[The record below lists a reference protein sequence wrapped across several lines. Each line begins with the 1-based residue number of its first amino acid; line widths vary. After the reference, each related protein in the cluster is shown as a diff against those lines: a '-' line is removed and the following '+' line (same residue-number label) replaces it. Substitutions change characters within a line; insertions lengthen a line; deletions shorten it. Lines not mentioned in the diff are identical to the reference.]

1 MVVTSGAFRARNQSQ
16 VRQTPMFLVTRRAG
30 TILDHVRF
38 VKAVLLMT
46 TLAFP
51 IDRFD
56 RNAVPKPIAQ
66 DLRKFP
72 ASCGGIVT
80 FRAIVGELR
89 VRSRDFPGVKK
100 SFASAARE
108 KKNREK
114 SAEDC

>member
-1 MVVTSGAFRARNQSQ
+1 
-16 VRQTPMFLVTRRAG
+16 MFLVTRRAG
-30 TILDHVRF
+30 TILGHIRF

-51 IDRFD
+51 IDCFD

-66 DLRKFP
+66 DFRKLP
-72 ASCGGIVT
+72 TGCGGIVT
-80 FRAIVGELR
+80 FCAIVGELR

-100 SFASAARE
+100 SIASAARE

-114 SAEDC
+114 SAKDC